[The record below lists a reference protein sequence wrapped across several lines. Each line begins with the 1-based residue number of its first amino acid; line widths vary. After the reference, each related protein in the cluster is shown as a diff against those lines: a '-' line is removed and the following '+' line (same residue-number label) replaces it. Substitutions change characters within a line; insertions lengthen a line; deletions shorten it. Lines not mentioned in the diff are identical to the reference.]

1 MSFIRWCCERGAK
14 SHRKGT
20 KKKPWRKRQSQ
31 ILTNI
36 LQLFSISFFFS
47 ITLLYHFFSI
57 PFYPRHL
64 PTPTPT
70 TSERKNVLPKPL
82 RIPYRRLKAGFFVC
96 WPCSMVCLF
105 TVTERVLAESE
116 WNAQGVNVCF
126 SKSLFTFVWFFFFV
140 TWKLLWTQNNRC

>member
-1 MSFIRWCCERGAK
+1 MDKSSSAKCLLYSDVVKGEPSPTGRGRRR
-14 SHRKGT
+14 SRDEKGNQGV
-20 KKKPWRKRQSQ
+20 RDFRF
-31 ILTNI
+31 TNI
-36 LQLFSISFFFS
+36 LQLFSIYFFFS

-96 WPCSMVCLF
+96 
-105 TVTERVLAESE
+105 
-116 WNAQGVNVCF
+116 
-126 SKSLFTFVWFFFFV
+126 
-140 TWKLLWTQNNRC
+140 